1 MFQGIAKKQQPYF
14 KFDPLI
20 DSLFTNEETGLCT
33 EALEPIKAREGP
45 FTFHELICTND
56 EVLAG
61 EAPRKPM
68 FGKVCEV
75 NRETAPNLFFVL
87 TISAF
92 LSRK

>member
-45 FTFHELICTND
+45 FTFHELICRD
-56 EVLAG
+56 L
-61 EAPRKPM
+61 K
-68 FGKVCEV
+68 
-75 NRETAPNLFFVL
+75 L
-87 TISAF
+87 TIGIL
-92 LSRK
+92 LSDNPRILSDISPLCSVSGSSFCGRQVSD

>member
-45 FTFHELICTND
+45 FTFRELICI
-56 EVLAG
+56 
-61 EAPRKPM
+61 
-68 FGKVCEV
+68 VCEIS
-75 NRETAPNLFFVL
+75 EKMGLFLNV
-87 TISAF
+87 
-92 LSRK
+92 SRSRGKTRI